1 MAIYY
6 VDPLNGSPA
15 NNGLSADTPIK
26 TNVGLNVQPGDTVL
40 FKRGS
45 LIRGALH
52 NVNGEEG
59 RPVTYGA
66 YGEGANPI
74 FSGSVD
80 VSAPECWQKYESM
93 DNVWRCV
100 GALDACV
107 GNFVFDQ
114 KEGGAFRW
122 EKNELSEQ
130 GDWYDSAADKIET
143 EMSAQEHEVLMYSAG
158 NPGEVYDHIECAQ
171 CKHRALAK
179 TGHDLIIE
187 NLTFQNNGLH
197 GIATGVHNKNMI
209 VRSCRFEFIGGSVWS
224 KELKIRFGNAVEFW
238 TTAENILVERCVFYD
253 IYDSAVT
260 HQGPGEKC
268 DCARN
273 LAFKHNIFLRCG
285 MAAYEQRDKLPLSG
299 EFSGNVCADAGRG
312 FSHKGET
319 LPRKSEIWPAPMG
332 HHIFLWR
339 IEQPT
344 PGAKFEIRDNVFM
357 NAYAGAAIYSVN
369 CPEADAQTVI
379 DDNKY
384 CVIERVLLARIG
396 GHDYND
402 FDEYVRATGKDTHSL
417 CADL

>member
-80 VSAPECWQKYESM
+80 VSAPECWQKYEGM

-197 GIATGVHNKNMI
+197 GIATGMHNKNMI
-209 VRSCRFEFIGGSVWS
+209 VRGCRFEFIGGSVWS

-384 CVIERVLLARIG
+384 CLSERVLLARIG

>member
-74 FSGSVD
+74 FSDSVD
-80 VSAPECWQKYESM
+80 VSAPECWQKYEGM

-209 VRSCRFEFIGGSVWS
+209 VRGCRFEFIGGSVWS
-224 KELKIRFGNAVEFW
+224 K
-238 TTAENILVERCVFYD
+238 
-253 IYDSAVT
+253 
-260 HQGPGEKC
+260 
-268 DCARN
+268 
-273 LAFKHNIFLRCG
+273 
-285 MAAYEQRDKLPLSG
+285 
-299 EFSGNVCADAGRG
+299 
-312 FSHKGET
+312 
-319 LPRKSEIWPAPMG
+319 
-332 HHIFLWR
+332 
-339 IEQPT
+339 
-344 PGAKFEIRDNVFM
+344 
-357 NAYAGAAIYSVN
+357 
-369 CPEADAQTVI
+369 
-379 DDNKY
+379 
-384 CVIERVLLARIG
+384 
-396 GHDYND
+396 
-402 FDEYVRATGKDTHSL
+402 
-417 CADL
+417 

>member
-6 VDPLNGSPA
+6 IDPVNGSPA
-15 NNGLSADTPIK
+15 NTGLSADAPLK
-26 TNVGLNVQPGDTVL
+26 TNVGLGVQPGDTVL

-45 LIRGALH
+45 LIRDKLH

-66 YGEGANPI
+66 
-74 FSGSVD
+74 
-80 VSAPECWQKYESM
+80 PECWQRYEGM
-93 DNVWRCV
+93 DNVWRCI

-122 EKNELSEQ
+122 EKSELSAQ

-143 EMSAQEHEVLMYSAG
+143 EMSAQEHEVLMYSVG
-158 NPGEVYDHIECAQ
+158 NPGEVYGHIECAQ

-197 GIATGVHNKNMI
+197 GVATGVYNKNMI
-209 VRSCRFEFIGGSVWS
+209 VRNCRFE
-224 KELKIRFGNAVEFW
+224 IRFGNAVEFW

-268 DCARN
+268 ECARN
-273 LAFKHNIFLRCG
+273 LVFRHNIFLRCG

-319 LPRKSEIWPAPMG
+319 LPRQSEIWPAPMG

-379 DDNKY
+379 DDNRY
-384 CVIERVLLARIG
+384 CMNERVLLARIG

-402 FDEYVRATGKDTHSL
+402 FDEYVRATGKDAHSL

>member
-6 VDPLNGSPA
+6 VDPVNGSPA
-15 NNGLSADTPIK
+15 NNGLSADAPLK

-66 YGEGANPI
+66 YGEGANPV

-80 VSAPECWQKYESM
+80 VSAPECWQKYEGM

-122 EKNELSEQ
+122 EKGELSEQ

-143 EMSAQEHEVLMYSAG
+143 EMSAQEHEVRMYSAG

-209 VRSCRFEFIGGSVWS
+209 VRGCRFEFISKSASATRSSSGRLPKTYWS
-224 KELKIRFGNAVEFW
+224 SAACFTTYTTRRSRIRGRARSA
-238 TTAENILVERCVFYD
+238 TARAIWRLGITYSCAAAWPRMN
-253 IYDSAVT
+253 SAT
-260 HQGPGEKC
+260 SS
-268 DCARN
+268 R
-273 LAFKHNIFLRCG
+273 
-285 MAAYEQRDKLPLSG
+285 
-299 EFSGNVCADAGRG
+299 
-312 FSHKGET
+312 
-319 LPRKSEIWPAPMG
+319 
-332 HHIFLWR
+332 
-339 IEQPT
+339 
-344 PGAKFEIRDNVFM
+344 
-357 NAYAGAAIYSVN
+357 
-369 CPEADAQTVI
+369 
-379 DDNKY
+379 
-384 CVIERVLLARIG
+384 
-396 GHDYND
+396 
-402 FDEYVRATGKDTHSL
+402 
-417 CADL
+417 